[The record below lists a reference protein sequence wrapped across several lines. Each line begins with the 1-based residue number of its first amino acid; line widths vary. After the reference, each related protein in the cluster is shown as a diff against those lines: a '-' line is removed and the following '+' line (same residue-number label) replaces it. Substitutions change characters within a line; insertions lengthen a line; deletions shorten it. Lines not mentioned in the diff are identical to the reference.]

1 MQQPM
6 QRTMQKVIEG
16 QKIVEAARVIEYE
29 RPRMIP
35 GRYIGTAQTQARE
48 VCISSSLWGACMS
61 AHTNTHDVH
70 RHVRTC
76 ALDAVW
82 TDQICK
88 VMHAQVNK
96 SVCMDAVQV

>member
-1 MQQPM
+1 M

-48 VCISSSLWGACMS
+48 VCILSSLLGVS
-61 AHTNTHDVH
+61 KSEHTSMHDVH

-82 TDQICK
+82 TDEICRICI
-88 VMHAQVNK
+88 HR
-96 SVCMDAVQV
+96 